1 MKTSMLILVV
11 SAALAASASADE
23 LVLRNGSTFVGAV
36 REEGDRVT
44 IEMDLGTMSFKK
56 VDVKSITRG
65 QDTVRDFD
73 ERCARA
79 SGSKELVDVAL
90 WGREKGLGRRADD
103 LLQRVLK
110 LDPDQPDARK
120 ALGFERFGGQW
131 LKGDELQ
138 VARGFLKVDGKW
150 LPKDAAQRQLDRQ
163 ASARMD
169 QDRIALE
176 ARIADQKHEEE
187 MARLAQERER
197 IEIERKDSDRRA
209 LELERIRIETERAR
223 SYGDPRPYGSPE
235 WCESLPVYAPPTST
249 TPSTPAVTVKHP
261 TSPPRDYSPVPLTPP
276 TVLPISPPWQKPI
289 TRSTQSEPRNDKK
302 DDEKDKEK
310 RR

>member
-1 MKTSMLILVV
+1 MKTSMLILAVL
-11 SAALAASASADE
+11 AALASSASADE

-44 IEMDLGTMSFKK
+44 IEMDFGTMSFRK
-56 VDVKSITRG
+56 VDVKSVIRG
-65 QDTVRDFD
+65 QDTVRDFE

-110 LDPDQPDARK
+110 LDPDQSDARK
-120 ALGFERFGGQW
+120 ALGFERIGGQW
-131 LKGDELQ
+131 LKDDELQ

-150 LPKDAAQRQLDRQ
+150 LPRDSAQRQLDRQ
-163 ASARMD
+163 AAARLE

-187 MARLAQERER
+187 MVRLAQERER
-197 IEIERKDSDRRA
+197 IEIERKDAERRA
-209 LELERIRIETERAR
+209 IELERIRIDIERAR
-223 SYGDPRPYGSPE
+223 WYGDPRPYGAPT
-235 WCESLPVYAPPTST
+235 WCESLPGYAPST
-249 TPSTPAVTVKHP
+249 TAAPAPTVKHS
-261 TSPPRDYSPVPLTPP
+261 TSTPRDYSPIPLTPP

-289 TRSTQSEPRNDKK
+289 TKSTQAASKNDKK
-302 DDEKDKEK
+302 DDDEKDKEK